1 MRLLIY
7 HERLEWRLSMLE
19 RILVPLDGSQVAE
32 AILTQVRHILVHKAA
47 EVILLRVLTIPPVTE
62 TDAGPPT
69 ELLVTQA
76 TKYVRGLARIL
87 GSQGVRVRS
96 RVVEGR
102 AAEGILDIAK
112 EERATLIALATHG
125 RSGLARWVLGSVAE
139 KVVRASPVPVLV
151 VRSFKGTGK
160 GAVPVGS
167 GNLFVK
173 KILVP
178 LESTRASMDIVPAV
192 VELAQVFGSQ
202 VLLLNVCEG
211 SACAVPVPQ
220 VTRAF
225 DRLRESGIT
234 VEPLMRQGDA
244 AVEILEA
251 CRQEG
256 ADLIAMTTHGHT
268 GVSRWMLGS
277 VAEKVLRASPVPLL
291 IVRAARTPR
300 ERAPDRSKERRV
312 EA

>member
-1 MRLLIY
+1 MF
-7 HERLEWRLSMLE
+7 E
-19 RILVPLDGSQVAE
+19 RILVPLDGSARAE
-32 AILTQVRHILVHKAA
+32 AILTQLRRILIHKDA
-47 EVILLRVLTIPPVTE
+47 EVILLKVLTIPPVTE
-62 TDAGPPT
+62 ADAGPPT
-69 ELLVTQA
+69 ELLMTQA
-76 TKYVRGLARIL
+76 TEYVQGLEQRL
-87 GSQGVRVRS
+87 SSQGARVRS

-102 AAEGILDIAK
+102 AAEGILDVAK

-125 RSGLARWVLGSVAE
+125 RSGIARWVLGSVAE

-160 GAVPVGS
+160 EAVPAGS
-167 GNLFVK
+167 GNLSVK

-178 LESTRASMDIVPAV
+178 LESTRAAMDIVPSV
-192 VELAQVFGSQ
+192 LELAQVFGSQ
-202 VLLLNVCEG
+202 VLLVNVCEG
-211 SACAVPVPQ
+211 PACAVPVPQ
-220 VTRAF
+220 ITRAF
-225 DRLRESGIT
+225 ERLREGGIT
-234 VEPLMRQGDA
+234 VEPLMRQGDP

-291 IVRAARTPR
+291 IIRAAKTPR
-300 ERAPDRSKERRV
+300 AKAPGRSKDRRV